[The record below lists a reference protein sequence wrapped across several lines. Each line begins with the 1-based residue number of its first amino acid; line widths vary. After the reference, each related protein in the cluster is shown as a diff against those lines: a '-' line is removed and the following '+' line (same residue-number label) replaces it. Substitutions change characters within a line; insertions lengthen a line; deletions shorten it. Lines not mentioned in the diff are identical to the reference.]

1 MRKQSLVKIAASALA
16 AATCVHAAAD
26 ADPLRALALRADTQS
41 KLPKTT
47 AVAVE
52 PQNRERCYAR
62 TRAIL
67 THNLPIALDW
77 IARFG
82 GRLTWREPQAGA
94 IALVRYDADIKSLE
108 IADRVRVN
116 QSTLIVPVS
125 HVGLE
130 GYLRI
135 WLGGREEC
143 LREGLRR
150 IASELTPLFD

>member
-1 MRKQSLVKIAASALA
+1 LSDRVARI
-16 AATCVHAAAD
+16 
-26 ADPLRALALRADTQS
+26 
-41 KLPKTT
+41 
-47 AVAVE
+47 AVE

-67 THNLPIALDW
+67 NHNLPIAREW

-94 IALVRYDADIKSLE
+94 IALVRYDADISSVELAE
-108 IADRVRVN
+108 RVRVN
-116 QSTLIVPVS
+116 QSTLIVPGM

-130 GYLRI
+130 GFLRI
-135 WLGGREEC
+135 WLGAREDY

-150 IASELTPLFD
+150 IASELTALFD

>member
-1 MRKQSLVKIAASALA
+1 MSDQLA
-16 AATCVHAAAD
+16 
-26 ADPLRALALRADTQS
+26 R
-41 KLPKTT
+41 
-47 AVAVE
+47 VAVE

-67 THNLPIALDW
+67 AHNLPIAREW

-94 IALVRYDADIKSLE
+94 ICLVRYDSDMKSLD

-116 QSTLIVPVS
+116 QSTLIVPGS

-135 WLGGREEC
+135 WLGGREEF

-150 IASELTPLFD
+150 IAREMTGCSIEVRGLGLGARARNKCELFWARARREV